1 MWFVLAH
8 RDAEE
13 LVAYGT
19 GALITAANLMLTGAL
34 KRLLHHE
41 HEAMRLRLKI
51 SPLVIG
57 RNPISR
63 CACSL
68 IAAVQWAVSV

>member
-1 MWFVLAH
+1 MWFALVH

-41 HEAMRLRLKI
+41 HEAMRLRSKI

-57 RNPISR
+57 RSPISHSVF
-63 CACSL
+63 SL

>member
-1 MWFVLAH
+1 MWFALVH

-51 SPLVIG
+51 SLPVIG
-57 RNPISR
+57 RNPILPSVF
-63 CACSL
+63 SL